1 MMGPRRISLNTWVF
15 FATLAGAQAIYEC
28 CAGGD
33 NGCAGHLQIG
43 DGDCDSDNDCAGDL
57 LCGTDNCGLMEGF
70 NRASWPVESSCGW
83 VSVPRARERKIASHP
98 SSFQRARAAASERRA
113 PLPLAPSDRA
123 PPPASSQDTTDDCCC
138 RATAGGGCTT
148 VAEDHSANECLYE
161 DTCPYRCCAGNDAGC
176 EGKLQIGDGD
186 CDRDS
191 DCADGLKCGT
201 DNCGLDDPGRQAWPV
216 ESECGWDTTDDCC
229 ARDDGHGGLTTV
241 PLDNEP
247 NECLEVDACE
257 YVCCGGDDGGCHDAL
272 EWLHIGDGDCDSD
285 DDCAGDLVCGTDNC
299 GRQEGF
305 DISHWPVESQCGW
318 DTTDDC
324 CCRPTDDGGC
334 TTIPE
339 DQSLTTKCL
348 AEDGCGARVHGGGA
362 AASGGVD
369 AFSFAMG
376 MLTLGATVALALVLL
391 YLARHPSEARRCS
404 QLPSDLCELLGFGA
418 PKAYAPV
425 SRPGGGS
432 SVQLTG
438 VSDGGNSEYVA
449 PAWEAE
455 S

>member
-1 MMGPRRISLNTWVF
+1 MLAIVLAFPLANVVNVPPSSPAAPCANVFCHGGNGGCNGNLCEGDGDCDEDSDCASGLLCGTDNCAAFRDAATWNHECDAPGWDATDDCCYRPGGPGSPDQYHVQYACGGNDNNGEGGCLAQGPMGL
-15 FATLAGAQAIYEC
+15 
-28 CAGGD
+28 
-33 NGCAGHLQIG
+33 G
-43 DGDCDSDNDCAGDL
+43 DGDCDSDDQCA
-57 LCGTDNCGLMEGF
+57 E
-70 NRASWPVESSCGW
+70 
-83 VSVPRARERKIASHP
+83 
-98 SSFQRARAAASERRA
+98 
-113 PLPLAPSDRA
+113 
-123 PPPASSQDTTDDCCC
+123 
-138 RATAGGGCTT
+138 
-148 VAEDHSANECLYE
+148 
-161 DTCPYRCCAGNDAGC
+161 
-176 EGKLQIGDGD
+176 
-186 CDRDS
+186 
-191 DCADGLKCGT
+191 GLKCGT
-201 DNCGLDDPGRQAWPV
+201 DNCGAFHDSWGWSC
-216 ESECGWDTTDDCC
+216 ESVYGWDKTDDCC

-257 YVCCGGDDGGCHDAL
+257 YACCGGDDGGCHDAL

-324 CCRPTDDGGC
+324 CCRPTDDDGGC

-339 DQSLTTKCL
+339 DPSLTTKCL